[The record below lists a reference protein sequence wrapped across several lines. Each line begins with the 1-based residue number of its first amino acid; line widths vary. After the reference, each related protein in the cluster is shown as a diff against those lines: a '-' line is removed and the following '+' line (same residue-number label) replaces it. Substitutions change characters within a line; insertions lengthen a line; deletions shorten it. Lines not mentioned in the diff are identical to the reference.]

1 MSVLSQD
8 FQPLVSIVTPC
19 FNAAAT
25 LRRTLDSVLNQT
37 YPNIELIVIDGG
49 STDGTIDILRE
60 YESRLGYWVSEP
72 DRGIAHAFNK
82 GVSAAYGRLV
92 GILNADDW
100 LEPDAVAAV
109 VETWRCY
116 PDAVVHGDLRY
127 WMSASRSMVAPRRKR
142 VSMSRLPY
150 HPATFVPASAYAR
163 HGLFDETYRYA
174 MDTEFLLRL
183 LRARVGFRYV
193 PRVLANMSS
202 GGVSTR
208 HVVEPYRERR
218 EIYRLAGM
226 NPALNFLLYAF
237 FAGRMYLRI
246 GIEKL
251 LARS

>member
-1 MSVLSQD
+1 L
-8 FQPLVSIVTPC
+8 PR
-19 FNAAAT
+19 A
-25 LRRTLDSVLNQT
+25 LDSVLGQS
-37 YPNIELIVIDGG
+37 YPHIESIVIDGG
-49 STDGTIDILRE
+49 SSDNTKEILQV
-60 YESRLGYWVSEP
+60 YAPRLGYWVSEP
-72 DRGIAHAFNK
+72 DRGIANAFNK
-82 GVSAAYGRLV
+82 GVLAAKGDLI

-100 LEPDAVAAV
+100 FEPDAVAAV
-109 VETWRCY
+109 VEMWRCN

-127 WMSASRSMVAPRRKR
+127 WMSAARSMVAPRRKR

-163 HGLFDETYRYA
+163 HGLFDEAYRYA

-183 LRARVGFRYV
+183 LRAGVGFRHV

-208 HVVEPYRERR
+208 NVVEPYRERR

-237 FAGRMYLRI
+237 FTGRMYLRI
-246 GIEKL
+246 AIEKL
-251 LARS
+251 LVRS